1 MPKNNFNDIPYAQWL
16 ENALKELLDLPV
28 KGICMAAIVGD
39 KGDIYTNY
47 HNVAMA
53 DKLVIAGLIQQDAM
67 LDTMAANG
75 FIEYED
81 DEEEDETNGE
91 EKEG

>member
-1 MPKNNFNDIPYAQWL
+1 MPKNNFNDIPYAEWL
-16 ENALKELLDLPV
+16 ENALKELLELPV

-67 LDTMAANG
+67 IDTMVANG
-75 FIEYED
+75 MVQEEGED
-81 DEEEDETNGE
+81 GTEEE
-91 EKEG
+91 

>member
-1 MPKNNFNDIPYAQWL
+1 MPKNNFNDIPYAEWL

-67 LDTMAANG
+67 IDTMVANG
-75 FIEYED
+75 MIQ
-81 DEEEDETNGE
+81 EEDEDGAE
-91 EKEG
+91 EA